1 MEQLEPAARVDPQ
14 ALTPVVSAKSLGL
27 APVMLGT
34 MLFSGAVPVFDS
46 VADSADEVVPVS
58 VLGKLSAGLSEAAG
72 AVPPEIEIGLLVTV
86 ANPLPDAES
95 V

>member
-14 ALTPVVSAKSLGL
+14 ALAPVVSAKSPGL

-34 MLFSGAVPVFDS
+34 MLFRVAVPVFDN
-46 VADSADEVVPVS
+46 VAASAVEVVPTA
-58 VLGKLSAGLSEAAG
+58 VLGKLSAGLREATG
-72 AVPPEIEIGLLVTV
+72 ADPPEIEIELLVT
-86 ANPLPDAES
+86 AGNPLTVADS